1 MTDTTT
7 TQISTP
13 VEVDVA
19 RAELASLV
27 ECPKRPS
34 AANLSMIKNDT
45 NLTESD
51 MIPPYLSIF
60 HHH

>member
-51 MIPPYLSIF
+51 RI
-60 HHH
+60 